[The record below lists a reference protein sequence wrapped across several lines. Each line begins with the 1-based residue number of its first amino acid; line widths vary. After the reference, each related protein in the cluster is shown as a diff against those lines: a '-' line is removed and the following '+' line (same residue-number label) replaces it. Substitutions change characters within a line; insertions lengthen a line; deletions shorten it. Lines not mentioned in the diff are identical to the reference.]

1 MNNAVPYSGPAR
13 NRDVSKIAE
22 TINAGKVMPNSSG
35 TRVSNWNNGSIIH
48 TPRFRQPF
56 YPKSF
61 PFKLSGLIDTNRVAK
76 IFVKPGMVN
85 KFIPTIKVSGTEL
98 SLAAFPAPA
107 LVVTGATGIVYLKAS
122 VDGAGSITELQV
134 FNAATIPPD
143 TLNAKYRPIGSWTI
157 SNGEFTSIS
166 SILNTNQTLF
176 ICNEMPIWTS

>member
-35 TRVSNWNNGSIIH
+35 ARVSNWNNGSIIH

-61 PFKLSGLIDTNRVAK
+61 PFKLSGLIDTNNVAK

-85 KFIPTIKVSGTEL
+85 NFIPTIKVSGIQV
-98 SLAAFPAPA
+98 SLVAPSVPA
-107 LVVTGATGIVYLKAS
+107 LVVTESNGVVYIKAT
-122 VDGAGSITELQV
+122 VDSAGTITAIEIL
-134 FNAATIPPD
+134 NALTLPPD
-143 TLNAKYRPIGSWTI
+143 TLNAKYRRIGSWT
-157 SNGEFTSIS
+157 SSSGQFTSILS
-166 SILNTNQTLF
+166 MLNTNQTLYL
-176 ICNEMPIWTS
+176 CNGSAIWES